1 MTTAFFLCNQ
11 TFTYQGKRSRKFE
24 ASKKYSQTQVFE
36 LPPSVLSTR
45 FTQVVKN
52 SSAPRQSWSID
63 EYISVIELYLKHF
76 DKATGFVDYDLIYAD
91 HSQVYPD
98 RLFNSVKKQA
108 YVIQSRDVLC
118 PQVGLQS
125 CAQEVAE
132 GLNALDAERFPLEA
146 QEIELGKL
154 ITSARLS

>member
-1 MTTAFFLCNQ
+1 MTATLFICKQ
-11 TFTYQGKRSRKFE
+11 TFTYHSKRPRKFE
-24 ASKKYSQTQVFE
+24 VGKKYSQTQVFE
-36 LPPSVLSTR
+36 VPPSILRTR
-45 FTQVVKN
+45 FTQVDKN
-52 SSAPRQSWSID
+52 NSAPRQSWGVD

-76 DKATGFVDYDLIYAD
+76 DKTTGCVDYDLIYAD

-125 CAQEVAE
+125 CPQEVAE
-132 GLNALDAERFPLEA
+132 GLNAIDAERFPLEA